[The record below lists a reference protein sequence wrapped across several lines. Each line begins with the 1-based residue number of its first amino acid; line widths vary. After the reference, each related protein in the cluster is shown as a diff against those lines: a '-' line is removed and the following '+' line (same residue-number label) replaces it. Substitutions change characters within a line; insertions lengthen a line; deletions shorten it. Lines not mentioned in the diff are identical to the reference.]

1 LDHANYDG
9 RLSSR
14 GSTWGTVARGTL
26 IQAWRLSMNPKRSSR
41 GPAVVGSALLVAVL
55 WVAASAG
62 AALASPSLQLART
75 IHTSPFDGS
84 SVSVKDAE
92 GSAYVPQDNSIWLAD
107 DNGRAIWE
115 VNPSSGALKT
125 MIGGSAFE
133 ATPRFGGGSP
143 AGPNRDR
150 DIESMAY
157 DASSDTLYVF
167 SGKCCDTS
175 VLPTAFRLTRVSGH
189 FQLDSYQPLPTGSD
203 FTASAWNPTD
213 HKVYVGVRKELRTYD
228 FVTNVV
234 GPIFRVPN
242 LFGILGLGFSPD
254 GADLWVARHDAV
266 VSRVNWSSKTL
277 VAGWTFTVTSF
288 GLRDSRAVELI
299 NGQLYVLDGY
309 DGRSKGDPLRH
320 ALYVFNVQS

>member
-1 LDHANYDG
+1 
-9 RLSSR
+9 
-14 GSTWGTVARGTL
+14 
-26 IQAWRLSMNPKRSSR
+26 MNPKRSSR

-107 DNGRAIWE
+107 DNGRAIYE
-115 VNPSSGALKT
+115 VNASTGAWKRTISGPS
-125 MIGGSAFE
+125 FE
-133 ATPRFGGGSP
+133 ATPRFGGGP
-143 AGPNRDR
+143 AAGGDRDR

-157 DASSDTLYVF
+157 DASTDRLYVF

-175 VLPTAFRLTRVSGH
+175 VLPTAFRLKRVSGN

-203 FTASAWNPTD
+203 FTASAWSPTD
-213 HKVYVGVRKELRTYD
+213 NKVYVGVRKELRTYD
-228 FVTNVV
+228 FETNVV

-242 LFGILGLGFSPD
+242 LFGILGLGFSPN

-266 VSRVNWSSKTL
+266 VSRVDWSSKTL
-277 VAGWTFTVTSF
+277 VAGWTFTVSSF

-320 ALYVFNVQS
+320 ALYVFNVSG

>member
-1 LDHANYDG
+1 MNAKK
-9 RLSSR
+9 LSS
-14 GSTWGTVARGTL
+14 
-26 IQAWRLSMNPKRSSR
+26 
-41 GPAVVGSALLVAVL
+41 GPDIIGSALLVAVL
-55 WVAASAG
+55 WVTASAG
-62 AALASPSLQLART
+62 AALASPSLQLVRT
-75 IHTSPFDGS
+75 IKTSPFVNS
-84 SVSVKDAE
+84 TLSMKDAE

-115 VNPSSGALKT
+115 VDPSSGALKT

-133 ATPRFGGGSP
+133 ATPKFGGGSV

-157 DASSDTLYVF
+157 DASTDSLYVF

-175 VLPTAFRLTRVSGH
+175 VLPTAFRLSRVSGH
-189 FQLDSYQPLPTGSD
+189 FKLDSYQPLPTGSD

-213 HKVYVGVRKELRTYD
+213 HKVYVGIRKELRTYD

-242 LFGILGLGFSPD
+242 LTGILGLGFSPN

-266 VSRVNWSSKTL
+266 VSRVEWATKTL
-277 VAGWTFTVTSF
+277 AAGWTFTVTSF

-320 ALYVFNVQS
+320 ALYVFNLQG

>member
-1 LDHANYDG
+1 
-9 RLSSR
+9 
-14 GSTWGTVARGTL
+14 
-26 IQAWRLSMNPKRSSR
+26 M
-41 GPAVVGSALLVAVL
+41 
-55 WVAASAG
+55 
-62 AALASPSLQLART
+62 
-75 IHTSPFDGS
+75 
-84 SVSVKDAE
+84 KDAE
-92 GSAYVPQDNSIWLAD
+92 GTAYVPQDNSIWLAD
-107 DNGRAIWE
+107 DNGRAIYE
-115 VNPSSGALKT
+115 VDPGSGALKT

-133 ATPRFGGGSP
+133 ATPKFGGGSV

-157 DASSDTLYVF
+157 DASTDSLYVF

-175 VLPTAFRLTRVSGH
+175 VLPTAFRLSRVSGH
-189 FQLDSYQPLPTGSD
+189 FKLDSYQPLPTGSD

-242 LFGILGLGFSPD
+242 LTGILGLGFSPN
-254 GADLWVARHDAV
+254 GVDLWVARHDAV
-266 VSRVNWSSKTL
+266 VSRVDWPTKTL